1 VLNLIA
7 EDTDIVS
14 LLEITPIGV
23 LIELLVT
30 ETLVVWDAALPDT
43 GIELKILEVSDKVTD
58 LIEVETISLLLVE
71 VLTGT
76 TADCRALLLDIV
88 ELVTAKTPKLSVE
101 VLGTGDGDTVSL
113 LEILIKV
120 LVELLDI
127 ETLVISRM
135 SLLTT
140 EEMANGVP
148 NEAVDGTVLVGISK
162 ELLVDAEAP
171 TDSIV
176 LTAENLDL
184 LVVIC

>member
-1 VLNLIA
+1 MLNLIV

-30 ETLVVWDAALPDT
+30 ETLEWDAALLDT
-43 GIELKILEVSDKVTD
+43 GIELKILEVSDEVTD
-58 LIEVETISLLLVE
+58 LIKVETISLLLVE

-76 TADCRALLLDIV
+76 TTDCRASLLDIV

-113 LEILIKV
+113 LEMLIKV

-127 ETLVISRM
+127 ETLVVSRM

-140 EEMANGVP
+140 EEMVNRVP